1 MATSPTKKINI
12 ATYFEILIVKLHV
25 FYILIMHIKFRVN
38 RMLFTIRC
46 IKFLF
51 ISNFRL
57 QKLKI

>member
-12 ATYFEILIVKLHV
+12 ATYFEILTVKLHV
-25 FYILIMHIKFRVN
+25 FYILIMHVKFRVN
-38 RMLFTIRC
+38 QMLFTIRC
-46 IKFLF
+46 INLFF

>member
-1 MATSPTKKINI
+1 MATTSTKKINI
-12 ATYFEILIVKLHV
+12 TTYFENLTIELHV
-25 FYILIMHIKFRVN
+25 FYILIMHVKFRVN

-46 IKFLF
+46 INFLF